1 MAGSKPPF
9 TVRLARME
17 DAASLRELIAHSVRV
32 LESPDYSR
40 DQIEGSLEGTQGV
53 DTRLIADGTYYL
65 AEAIEG
71 SGEPLLVGGG
81 GWSQRKTLYGGD
93 SRSDRQDELL
103 DPAVDAAKIRAFFVH
118 PQWTRRGIA
127 TTILEACERAGC
139 AAGFRRFEMTAT
151 LTGLRMYL
159 ARGYAE
165 VERTL
170 IPLPNGV
177 SLPVVKLGKTIPSVK
192 G

>member
-1 MAGSKPPF
+1 
-9 TVRLARME
+9 ME
-17 DAASLRELIAHSVRV
+17 DAASLRKLIAHSVRV

-53 DTRLIADGTYYL
+53 DTRLIADGTYYV

-71 SGEPLLVGGG
+71 SGEPLLVGCG
-81 GWSQRKTLYGGD
+81 GWSQRKTPYGSD
-93 SRSDRQDELL
+93 SRADRQDELL

-118 PQWTRRGIA
+118 PEWTRRGIA
-127 TTILEACERAGC
+127 TQILEACEQAGC

-177 SLPVVKLGKTIPSVK
+177 SYPVVKLSKTIPSVE